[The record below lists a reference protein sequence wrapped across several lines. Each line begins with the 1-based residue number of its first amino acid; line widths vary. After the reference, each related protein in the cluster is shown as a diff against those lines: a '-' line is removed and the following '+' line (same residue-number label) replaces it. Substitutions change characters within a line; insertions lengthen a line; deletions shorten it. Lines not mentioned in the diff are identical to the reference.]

1 MDEEGMLAGA
11 GVLVGVGVMVGVIAC
26 RGDWEGVGLASTEEE
41 GVGCLLLWTGGS
53 GEI

>member
-41 GVGCLLLWTGGS
+41 EKSDTLRVAST
-53 GEI
+53 